1 MKIKPVF
8 VGIALLGVLLLV
20 LSLSTIAKVFA
31 ANPRDL
37 LAGVKTQPQA
47 VQLLPKR
54 SPLFV
59 SFLANPE
66 KLGLFTQLAA
76 KPSDRGDVRHELANL
91 KQQLQQNWLLDYERD
106 IQPWLDQEITLAV
119 TDVDLDHQSANGLQ
133 TGYLLALAAKD
144 VDLAKTTIDAFW
156 QDLAVNGSDLG
167 FEQYQGI
174 SILNTSFAENR
185 PAIAGTIL
193 DKFVLFAND
202 VQVLRQAIDDLKD
215 PSLALPSL
223 EHYRDRLAQINR
235 GKIAVAYANLGELGE
250 DLPKAS
256 LLMSLGLDKAGLRAK
271 TLWHQERSPQ
281 AVAVPDPNAS
291 ATLSR
296 PNPTTK
302 PTSKSNTNIAT
313 ALPSGNAVIIGKNLG
328 ETLKG
333 FQASLPPEWLKVIT
347 KAIAPIPLNEDA
359 VAWAQDD
366 FAITLFPQRNAQPTN
381 TPDWLLV
388 AKVNDAKASA
398 TAIAS
403 LDDLARKQL
412 TVGEITIQKQ
422 PVTVWTNLSAS
433 LNNASGSTNNAD
445 VSGQVVAVHAQTSN
459 YIYLSNS
466 LPSLELALTL
476 KNNQAI
482 ASSQNF
488 KTITAKLPRDYP
500 AYGYLAQKIN
510 LDWLE
515 TISSDI
521 KIQEISSK
529 ISHSSLVS
537 IFKHIEIV
545 GFASNNSPINPSNP
559 NNIENSELFVAI
571 K

>member
-8 VGIALLGVLLLV
+8 AGIAVLGALLLV
-20 LSLSTIAKVFA
+20 LSLTTIAKVFA

-133 TGYLLALAAKD
+133 IGYLLALKAKD

-156 QDLAVNGSDLG
+156 QELAVNGSDLG
-167 FEQYQGI
+167 FEQYQGV

-202 VQVLRQAIDDLKD
+202 VRVLRQAIDDLKD

-223 EHYRDRLAQINR
+223 EHYRDRLAQINK

-250 DLPKAS
+250 DLPQAS
-256 LLMSLGLDKAGLRAK
+256 LLMSLGLDKAGIRAK
-271 TLWHQERSPQ
+271 TLWHEERSPQ
-281 AVAVPDPNAS
+281 SVADVTEPNAS
-291 ATLSR
+291 APSSLSK
-296 PNPTTK
+296 PATK
-302 PTSKSNTNIAT
+302 PSSKSSTNIAT

-333 FQASLPPEWLKVIT
+333 FQTSLPPEWLKVIT
-347 KAIAPIPLNEDA
+347 KAIAPIPLNQDA

-366 FAITLFPQRNAQPTN
+366 FAITLFPQRNAQPTI

-412 TVGEITIQKQ
+412 TVGEITLKNQ
-422 PVTVWTNLSAS
+422 PVTVWTKLSAS
-433 LNNASGSTNNAD
+433 LNTSSGSPNNAD

-488 KTITAKLPRDYP
+488 KTITAKLPRDYK
-500 AYGYLAQKIN
+500 AYGYLAQKVN

-529 ISHSSLVS
+529 ISHSPLAS
-537 IFKHIEIV
+537 IFKHIEMV
-545 GFASNNSPINPSNP
+545 GFASNSIP
-559 NNIENSELFVAI
+559 NNIENSELFVNLN
-571 K
+571 

>member
-37 LAGVKTQPQA
+37 LAGVKKQPQA

-91 KQQLQQNWLLDYERD
+91 KQQLRQNWLLDYERD

-144 VDLAKTTIDAFW
+144 VDLAKATIDAFW

-202 VQVLRQAIDDLKD
+202 VRVLRQAIDDLKD
-215 PSLALPSL
+215 PSLALPSI
-223 EHYRDRLAQINR
+223 EDYRDRLAQINK

-281 AVAVPDPNAS
+281 PVADITDPNAS
-291 ATLSR
+291 VPLSR
-296 PNPTTK
+296 PNPATK
-302 PTSKSNTNIAT
+302 PASRSNTNIAT

-333 FQASLPPEWLKVIT
+333 FQASLPQEWLKVIT

-366 FAITLFPQRNAQPTN
+366 FAITLFPQRNAQPTS

-398 TAIAS
+398 TAISS

-422 PVTVWTNLSAS
+422 PVTVWTKLSAS
-433 LNNASGSTNNAD
+433 LNNASGSTNNGD

-500 AYGYLAQKIN
+500 AYGYLAQKVN

-529 ISHSSLVS
+529 ISHSSLAS

-545 GFASNNSPINPSNP
+545 GFASNSSP
-559 NNIENSELFVAI
+559 NNIENSELFVAL

>member
-8 VGIALLGVLLLV
+8 AGIAVLGALLLV
-20 LSLSTIAKVFA
+20 LSLTTIAKVFA

-91 KQQLQQNWLLDYERD
+91 KQQLRQNWLLDYERD

-133 TGYLLALAAKD
+133 TGYLIALTAKD

-156 QDLAVNGSDLG
+156 QELAVNGSDLG
-167 FEQYQGI
+167 FEQYQGV

-185 PAIAGTIL
+185 PVIVGTIL

-202 VQVLRQAIDDLKD
+202 VRVLRQAIDDLKD

-223 EHYRDRLAQINR
+223 EHYRDRLAQINKS
-235 GKIAVAYANLGELGE
+235 KIAVAYANLGELGA

-256 LLMSLGLDKAGLRAK
+256 LLMSLGLDKAGIRAK
-271 TLWHQERSPQ
+271 TLWHEERSPQ
-281 AVAVPDPNAS
+281 SVATAPEPNGS
-291 ATLSR
+291 APSSLSK
-296 PNPTTK
+296 PATK

-333 FQASLPPEWLKVIT
+333 VQASLPPEWLKVIT
-347 KAIAPIPLNEDA
+347 KAIAPIPLTQDA

-366 FAITLFPQRNAQPTN
+366 FAITLFPQRNVQPTS

-412 TVGEITIQKQ
+412 TVGEIAIKNQ
-422 PVTVWTNLSAS
+422 PVTVWTKLSAS
-433 LNNASGSTNNAD
+433 LNNSSGTTNNAD

-488 KTITAKLPRDYP
+488 KTINAKLPRDYQ
-500 AYGYLAQKIN
+500 AYGYLDQKFN

-529 ISHSSLVS
+529 ISHSPLAS
-537 IFKHIEIV
+537 IFKHIEIA
-545 GFASNNSPINPSNP
+545 GFASNGSPNT
-559 NNIENSELFVAI
+559 IENSELFVTLN
-571 K
+571 